1 MRIPSQFSHRLA
13 SKPILILFLFF
24 FPILLFPI
32 ESEGGSAE
40 LQLSHGLSIIDYEH
54 HLNPLFP
61 RSERAGTKYI
71 IVHTSEEELEST
83 LKIVSLGKQDGE
95 KWISHGGHAHYVIDR
110 CGSIFKILD
119 EKYRANHAGLSM
131 WNGETEINKVS
142 VGIELVAYHNGEIT
156 DSQYSSVGYLISTM
170 KRKYHLNDLSVLTHS
185 QVAYAKPNQW
195 VSSDHRG
202 RKNCARNFSRTKAGL
217 GPTYPYDPDVKA
229 GRLLPDELLT
239 AIYYPESIQ
248 FKRVELA
255 EVNEQENNVR
265 TIAGEGYNRPDTIYK
280 LPGGFLISGN
290 RVGERIG
297 WDRIPNGTV
306 LYFD

>member
-1 MRIPSQFSHRLA
+1 MRMPSQFSHQLA
-13 SKPILILFLFF
+13 SKPIFILFLLF

-32 ESEGGSAE
+32 ESEGGSTE
-40 LQLSHGLSIIDYEH
+40 LQLGNGLSIIDYEH

-61 RSERAGTKYI
+61 RIERAGTKYI

-95 KWISHGGHAHYVIDR
+95 KWISRGGHAHYVVDR

-156 DSQYSSVGYLISTM
+156 DSQYSSVRYLISTM
-170 KRKYHLNDLSVLTHS
+170 KNKYHLTDLSVLTHS

-202 RKNCARNFSRTKAGL
+202 RKNCARNFSRIKAGL

-229 GRLLPDELLT
+229 GRLLPDELLA
-239 AIYYPESIQ
+239 AIYYPESLQ

-255 EVNEQENNVR
+255 GVAEQESKVR
-265 TIAGEGYNRPDTIYK
+265 VIAGESYNRPDTIYK
-280 LPGGFLISGN
+280 LPGGFLVSGN

-297 WDRIPNGTV
+297 WDSIPEGTV
-306 LYFD
+306 IYFD